1 VDIDVVLGHQA
12 ISFKSFVLFH
22 TTSFNN
28 YRLIKHVDSDSID
41 VKLLLHLFF
50 FLIVSFVL
58 VWSLK
63 LLRVRAIVDVLG
75 VPAAT
80 HALAAMLRDDEVS
93 DSLSLSFNGQVLY
106 LFLLFDTAIA
116 NQLPAAFLE

>member
-1 VDIDVVLGHQA
+1 MDIDVVLGHQA

-22 TTSFNN
+22 TTFFNN
-28 YRLIKHVDSDSID
+28 YRLIKHVDIDSID

-50 FLIVSFVL
+50 FLILSFVL

-63 LLRVRAIVDVLG
+63 LLRVRAIVDVLS

-93 DSLSLSFNGQVLY
+93 DSLSLSLSGQVLY
-106 LFLLFDTAIA
+106 LFLFVDTAIA